1 MFIGL
6 KEEGYM
12 SIFMCLYSV
21 EKTEMYRDFHPRF
34 ICGWH
39 LQLREEGSWASIWAS
54 IQASGTERGV
64 TIGVTIGAS
73 VSEKGKVRG

>member
-12 SIFMCLYSV
+12 SIFMCLYSM
-21 EKTEMYRDFHPRF
+21 EKTRF

-39 LQLREEGSWASIWAS
+39 LLLREEGSWASIWAS

-64 TIGVTIGAS
+64 TIRVTIGAS